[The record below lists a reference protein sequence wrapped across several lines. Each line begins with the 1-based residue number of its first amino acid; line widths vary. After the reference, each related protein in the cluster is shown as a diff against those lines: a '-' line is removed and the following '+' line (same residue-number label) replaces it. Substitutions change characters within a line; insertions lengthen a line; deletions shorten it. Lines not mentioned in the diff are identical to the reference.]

1 MKWLIIA
8 AASMLSWPA
17 LADAQANIGTLTC
30 TLAKAGEQGEDPP
43 TQTRNMLCT
52 FKPEGTGPEEHYTGE
67 IQKVGSQDALSD
79 EPVLIWV
86 VTGPGDRA
94 LEPGL
99 LEQTYV
105 GELAPAVDG
114 KAQAPKKLVGK
125 TDKAYALQPLTDAS
139 SEDSTGSVTVV
150 VLTVKNIPA

>member
-1 MKWLIIA
+1 MSLPLTAGIRA
-8 AASMLSWPA
+8 A
-17 LADAQANIGTLTC
+17 G
-30 TLAKAGEQGEDPP
+30 
-43 TQTRNMLCT
+43 
-52 FKPEGTGPEEHYTGE
+52 
-67 IQKVGSQDALSD
+67 V
-79 EPVLIWV
+79 
-86 VTGPGDRA
+86 PGRGDGA

-99 LEQTYV
+99 RERTDV
-105 GELAPAVDG
+105 GGVAPAVDG